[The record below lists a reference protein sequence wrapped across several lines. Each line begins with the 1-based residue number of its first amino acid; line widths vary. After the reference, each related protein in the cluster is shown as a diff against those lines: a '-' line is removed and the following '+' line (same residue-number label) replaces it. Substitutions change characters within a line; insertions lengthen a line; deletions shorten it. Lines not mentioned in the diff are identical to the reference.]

1 MRSPAGGIPRRRTS
15 GRHTSTCGFAT
26 RVAGMRASSLVAA
39 KAALGVLLPAR
50 LGYEADVEDEAM
62 DFGIFNLMGAREAD
76 KPTAQVFGEVAEQTR
91 LADELGY
98 TIAWFAEHHFS
109 NYCLCASPLMMVA
122 HCASI
127 TRRIRLGTAVVVLP
141 LYNPARLAA
150 EIATAD
156 ALSNG
161 RLMLGIG
168 AGYQPYEFER
178 FGTDIAQNLEMTDEF
193 CDILDLAFSRDF
205 FSYKG
210 KHYQMPETHI
220 PARPVQS
227 PLPIYVAGHSQ
238 AMFRAA
244 ARHGYRVLTSGR
256 VGGVKLLAEQ
266 YADITAAFAAESAPL
281 SRAHITLNRFAHITD
296 SREEGMRFAENARY
310 QSRLAS
316 SLRRRQEVMKGTV
329 LVDVPFPDEP
339 PLETIYDNLL
349 IGDVGTVAEKLVAE
363 IEATKPVHVC
373 FSFKVGNTPHTAA
386 MRSMELMIGEVK
398 PRVEKALGPLG
409 RVAAG

>member
-1 MRSPAGGIPRRRTS
+1 
-15 GRHTSTCGFAT
+15 
-26 RVAGMRASSLVAA
+26 
-39 KAALGVLLPAR
+39 
-50 LGYEADVEDEAM
+50 M
-62 DFGIFNLMGAREAD
+62 DFGIFNLMGSREAD

-91 LADELGY
+91 LADALGY

-122 HCASI
+122 HCASV
-127 TRRIRLGTAVVVLP
+127 TKKIRLGTAVVVLP

-178 FGTDIAQNLEMTDEF
+178 FGVDIAQNLAVAEEIPAEGQVDEF

-205 FSYKG
+205 FSYSG
-210 KHYQMPETHI
+210 KHYQMPNTHI
-220 PARPVQS
+220 PARTVQN
-227 PLPIYVAGHSQ
+227 PLPIYVAGHTQ

-256 VGGVKLLAEQ
+256 VGGTKLLAAQ
-266 YADITAAFAAESAPL
+266 YADIVAAFAAENTPL
-281 SRAHITLNRFAHITD
+281 SRAHITVNRFAHITD

-316 SLRRRQEVMKGTV
+316 SLRRRQEVMQGTV

-339 PLETIYDNLL
+339 PLETIYRDLL
-349 IGDVGTVAEKLVAE
+349 IGDVETVAERLVAE
-363 IEATKPVHVC
+363 IRATKPVHVC
-373 FSFKVGNTPHTAA
+373 FSFKVGNTPHKAA

-409 RVAAG
+409 RVAAE

>member
-1 MRSPAGGIPRRRTS
+1 
-15 GRHTSTCGFAT
+15 
-26 RVAGMRASSLVAA
+26 L
-39 KAALGVLLPAR
+39 
-50 LGYEADVEDEAM
+50 
-62 DFGIFNLMGAREAD
+62 GARQPD
-76 KPTAQVFGEVAEQTR
+76 KPTAQVFGEVAEQTK
-91 LADELGY
+91 LADTLGY

-178 FGTDIAQNLEMTDEF
+178 FGADIAQNLEMTEEF

-205 FSYKG
+205 FSYQG
-210 KHYQMPETHI
+210 EHYRMPDTHI
-220 PARPVQS
+220 PARPVQN
-227 PLPIYVAGHSQ
+227 PLPIYVAGHTQ
-238 AMFRAA
+238 AMFRTA
-244 ARHGYRVLTSGR
+244 ARHGYRVLSSGR
-256 VGGVKLLAEQ
+256 VGGAALLAEQ
-266 YADITAAFAAESAPL
+266 YADIVAAFAAENAPL
-281 SRAHITLNRFAHITD
+281 SRAHITINRFAHITD

-310 QSRLAS
+310 QTRLAS
-316 SLRRRQEVMKGTV
+316 SLRRRQEVMQGTV

-349 IGDVGTVAEKLVAE
+349 IGDVDTVAEKLVAE
-363 IEATKPVHVC
+363 VHATRPVHVC
-373 FSFKVGNTPHTAA
+373 FSFKVGNTPHKAA

-398 PRVEKALGPLG
+398 PKVEKALGAPTQIS
-409 RVAAG
+409 A